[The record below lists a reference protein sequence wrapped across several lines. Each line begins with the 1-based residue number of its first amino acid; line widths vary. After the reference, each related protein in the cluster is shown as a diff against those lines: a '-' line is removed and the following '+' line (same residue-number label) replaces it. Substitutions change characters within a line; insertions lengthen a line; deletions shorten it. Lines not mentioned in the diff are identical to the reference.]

1 MGLSSLIN
9 LFRKTDNRRQ
19 EGADEV
25 RETAKAVDIAL
36 PEKHPTSGYDG
47 IDADRDDF
55 RGLAKRC
62 ALGDADAMLRVSDML
77 KAAGQEEYM
86 LQGARMWLIRAAV
99 YGSGEAKARLE
110 AAPDSEEPY
119 LSEQFMTPTEG
130 NAKKVCHG
138 EVMRKLGLLDFT
150 EDDEYEL
157 FQLNKDR
164 IYVASRY
171 IGYDSADEDGF
182 GMEDYYDYYFF
193 DEYFCLLFKIAEWS
207 RSGFRNNQY
216 RIVPTCRQR
225 RREKQEMRNK
235 GIL

>member
-1 MGLSSLIN
+1 MRISSLID
-9 LFRKTDNRRQ
+9 LFRKKDNRQQRSA
-19 EGADEV
+19 EEV
-25 RETAKAVDIAL
+25 REVAKTVDMSL
-36 PEKHPTSGYDG
+36 PEKHPASGYDG
-47 IDADRDDF
+47 IYADEDDF

-62 ALGDADAMLRVSDML
+62 ALGDADAMLRMSNML
-77 KAAGQEEYM
+77 KDAGQEEYM
-86 LQGARMWLIRAAV
+86 LRGARMWLIRASV
-99 YGSGEAKARLE
+99 YGSGEAREKLE
-110 AAPDSEEPY
+110 AVPDNEEPY
-119 LSEQFMTPTEG
+119 LSKQFMIPGEG
-130 NAKKVCHG
+130 NAKKRCPG

-207 RSGFRNNQY
+207 HSGFRNNQY